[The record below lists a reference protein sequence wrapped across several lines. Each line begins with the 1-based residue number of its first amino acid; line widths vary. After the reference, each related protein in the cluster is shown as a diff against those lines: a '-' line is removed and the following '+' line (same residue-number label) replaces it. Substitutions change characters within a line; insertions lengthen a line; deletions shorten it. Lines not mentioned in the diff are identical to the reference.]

1 MDMSKE
7 QDCVEEDGETTEL
20 SVQRNDN
27 EPPKDQIVNVIGE
40 IGWWQVEKSLIVF
53 LVSIP
58 GLAHIFLLPFLMPKV
73 EFWCEDRIENGTT
86 DTIAINNC
94 SLTCTNFVFDNT
106 DWMETIISEW
116 DLVCEEAYLPVIA
129 KMIFFS
135 GFAVGTFV
143 AGLVSDVW
151 GRQRSIMVFSLLT
164 LSSGVATSF
173 MPNFPGFV
181 VVWWLVSLI

>member
-1 MDMSKE
+1 MSQG
-7 QDCVEEDGETTEL
+7 QDCIEEDGETTEL
-20 SVQRNDN
+20 SEQRNDN

-73 EFWCEDRIENGTT
+73 KFWCENGVENETIESY
-86 DTIAINNC
+86 AISNC
-94 SLTCTNFVFDNT
+94 SYACKDYIFDNT
-106 DWMETIISEW
+106 EWMETIISEW
-116 DLVCEEAYLPVIA
+116 DLVCEESYLPVIA

-164 LSSGVATSF
+164 LCSGIATSF
-173 MPNFPGFV
+173 MPIFSGFV
-181 VVWWLVSLI
+181 VMWWLVSLIKH